1 MISPFEMK
9 TTRCLA
15 VVLGLVFVGLTLQ
28 NVFWG
33 FDDPDSEVMRDR
45 GDVPLPV
52 EVALVQES
60 TEGPPSKLRYHK
72 ELEKGRQLAK
82 ELREISLR
90 FFDSSLAE
98 SYEWKA
104 KWPEAT
110 KKLKDH
116 KPVLQEAAIDWFLE
130 CESPDVKLVEIASAI
145 SNEVYIAGDME
156 MAWTLLQKIRQ
167 FIPQKDDILLLRRI
181 ALVAVKTNRYEQAV
195 EFLSKPGAKD
205 SIEELESQVDKNLL
219 IMCPLM
225 IEKWNAEKPV
235 RDKELEAD
243 DLPRVKL
250 EMSTGD
256 VVVELFE
263 NEAPEAVA
271 SFITLVESGFYDD
284 SVFLPVV
291 SSVVA
296 QTGYYNRTK
305 KDPMDYTIKNESR
318 LPSARDHFVGSLS
331 MVGNKGGRGDASSIF
346 AIMMVPNPD
355 LDWDR
360 TEEDEVSQTVFGR
373 VVSGMDRVFALPATV
388 EIDPETLE
396 EKPIR
401 NSNPG
406 YIVKATVIRKRDHQ
420 YTFEKTRIE
429 NK

>member
-1 MISPFEMK
+1 MCI
-9 TTRCLA
+9 
-15 VVLGLVFVGLTLQ
+15 
-28 NVFWG
+28 
-33 FDDPDSEVMRDR
+33 RDR
-45 GDVPLPV
+45 
-52 EVALVQES
+52 
-60 TEGPPSKLRYHK
+60 
-72 ELEKGRQLAK
+72 
-82 ELREISLR
+82 
-90 FFDSSLAE
+90 
-98 SYEWKA
+98 
-104 KWPEAT
+104 
-110 KKLKDH
+110 
-116 KPVLQEAAIDWFLE
+116 
-130 CESPDVKLVEIASAI
+130 
-145 SNEVYIAGDME
+145 
-156 MAWTLLQKIRQ
+156 
-167 FIPQKDDILLLRRI
+167 
-181 ALVAVKTNRYEQAV
+181 
-195 EFLSKPGAKD
+195 
-205 SIEELESQVDKNLL
+205 
-219 IMCPLM
+219 
-225 IEKWNAEKPV
+225 
-235 RDKELEAD
+235 
-243 DLPRVKL
+243 
-250 EMSTGD
+250 STGD